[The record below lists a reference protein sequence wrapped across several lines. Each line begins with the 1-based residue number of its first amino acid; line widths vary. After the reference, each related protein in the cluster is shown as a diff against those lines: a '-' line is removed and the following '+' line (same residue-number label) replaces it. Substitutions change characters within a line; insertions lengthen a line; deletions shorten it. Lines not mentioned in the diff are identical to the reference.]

1 MEEHGSQASGA
12 QPGAGHDLLNRLRP
26 AHLAS
31 GMLRP
36 QGTGLGFC
44 CSLGRLL
51 LQNNPAAG
59 WRKASGFLDS
69 PGPAHLVTYEVGILC
84 PLKET
89 GFL

>member
-1 MEEHGSQASGA
+1 MEERGSQASGA
-12 QPGAGHDLLNRLRP
+12 QPGASHDLLNRLRP

-36 QGTGLGFC
+36 QGTGLGFAA
-44 CSLGRLL
+44 LWGRLL

-59 WRKASGFLDS
+59 WRKVSGFLDS
-69 PGPAHLVTYEVGILC
+69 PGPTHLVTYKVGILC
-84 PLKET
+84 PLMET